1 MYACTMKVQ
10 KMQVKVQHWMSFS
23 YEQNLKCPLLEIE
36 TELQPEYLCI
46 MQSSHI
52 PDVLCLH
59 SPTGPP
65 HSSLNN
71 MMFYNPSVYL
81 SLLILVRLPK
91 PSNIGSCQKKQ
102 PSNPEGS
109 QTQRAA

>member
-1 MYACTMKVQ
+1 MYVCVYDEGAKNASKSPDLMYFSSTIL
-10 KMQVKVQHWMSFS
+10 QHWMSFS
-23 YEQNLKCPLLEIE
+23 YEKNLKCPLLEIE

-65 HSSLNN
+65 IQ
-71 MMFYNPSVYL
+71 V
-81 SLLILVRLPK
+81 
-91 PSNIGSCQKKQ
+91 
-102 PSNPEGS
+102 
-109 QTQRAA
+109 